1 MGFRGRQA
9 KRVIRSKNHTAPS
22 IRVTYRKDGWA
33 GDVSRLAPGECSQEG
48 WGIQGSEG
56 TR

>member
-22 IRVTYRKDGWA
+22 IRVTYRKDGLA